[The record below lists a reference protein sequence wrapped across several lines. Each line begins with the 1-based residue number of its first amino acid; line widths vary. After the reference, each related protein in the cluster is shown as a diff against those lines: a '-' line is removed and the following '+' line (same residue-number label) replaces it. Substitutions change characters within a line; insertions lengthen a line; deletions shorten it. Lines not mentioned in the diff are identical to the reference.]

1 MESELMDRVVR
12 EDIAWR
18 TARLHEAAHHNWLG
32 PDECPACLAGAAMES
47 SHYVRLTAMARDRIG
62 YEDFLSIEARAA
74 ALNAQVGAIFSS
86 RHGWITTAETPERR
100 IGLRGHGPLVAVLAG
115 LLDDLEQSE

>member
-1 MESELMDRVVR
+1 MTELMERVQR
-12 EDIAWR
+12 EDREWR
-18 TARLHEAAHHNWLG
+18 EARLHEAAHHNWLG
-32 PDECPACLAGAAMES
+32 PDECPACHAGERMAS
-47 SHYVRLTAMARDRIG
+47 SHYVRLTPMARDRIG
-62 YEDFLSIEARAA
+62 YEDFLSIEARCA

-86 RHGWITTAETPERR
+86 RHGWVTTAETLDKR

>member
-1 MESELMDRVVR
+1 MTEVAIDDR
-12 EDIAWR
+12 AWR
-18 TARLHEAAHHNWLG
+18 LAHIHAAAHGSYAERH
-32 PDECPACLAGAAMES
+32 ECPACIRDLQES
-47 SHYVRLTAMARDRIG
+47 PFTHFTHMAQDRITLA
-62 YEDFLSIEARAA
+62 DWFAIDDRAR